1 MSLRFTLNW
10 QEINSTIEK
19 VAYVVVETNF
29 TQWSFS
35 IMQKK
40 CTHFFLF
47 LFSKHSS
54 SIKGVH
60 IVEKKEVG
68 GFQMFSF
75 LIFKCDGV

>member
-1 MSLRFTLNW
+1 MPLKFTWNW
-10 QEINSTIEK
+10 QEINLTIEK
-19 VAYVVVETNF
+19 VTYVVVETNF

-35 IMQKK
+35 KK

-47 LFSKHSS
+47 LLSKHSS

-60 IVEKKEVG
+60 VVEKNKVG